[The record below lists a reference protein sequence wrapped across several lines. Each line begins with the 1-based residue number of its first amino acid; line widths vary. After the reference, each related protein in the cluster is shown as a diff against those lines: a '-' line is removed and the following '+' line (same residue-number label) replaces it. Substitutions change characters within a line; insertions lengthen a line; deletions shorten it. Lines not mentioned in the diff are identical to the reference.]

1 MKVLKFGGT
10 SVGSADGLRSLT
22 TIVKNGRLHHRLVLV
37 VSALSGV
44 TDALAGWL
52 AHAPETA
59 DPEAALRHLYTRHH
73 VVASGVL
80 RGPALQRYA
89 AHLQERLR
97 RYTSILTQLS
107 ARRPGADLRDAVLA
121 IGERL
126 SAPLV
131 AAALRDAGVP
141 SVAQDAAALV
151 RTDSTFGHAVVD
163 TRATRRQITDW
174 RAQLQGHGVPVITG
188 FIGADT
194 EGRTTTLGR
203 GGSDYSAA
211 LLAQALDAHLLE
223 RWTDVGGLYTADP
236 AQDATAEPIHQ
247 LDLPDAQA
255 LARTGQL
262 GMHPQSFDPLVA
274 GNIPLHVRCTRA
286 PTEKGTLVVPVG
298 FTERITSLAS

>member
-10 SVGSADGLRSLT
+10 SVGSAEGVASLI
-22 TIVKNGRLHHRLVLV
+22 TIVKTGRQHHQLVLV

-52 AHAPETA
+52 ADAPA
-59 DPEAALRHLYTRHH
+59 AVDPDAALRHLYTRHH
-73 VVASGVL
+73 VLASGVL
-80 RGPALQRYA
+80 RRPA
-89 AHLQERLR
+89 LR
-97 RYTSILTQLS
+97 RYEAQLQGMLAQYAPLLTQLS
-107 ARRPGADLRDAVLA
+107 ARCPSADLRDAVLA

-141 SVAQDAAALV
+141 AASQDAAALV
-151 RTDSTFGHAVVD
+151 RTDSSFGHAVVD
-163 TRATRRQITDW
+163 TSVTRQQVADW
-174 RAQLQGHGVPVITG
+174 RAWMSSDGVPVVTG
-188 FIGADT
+188 FIGADA

-223 RWTDVGGLYTADP
+223 RWTDVRGLYTADP
-236 AQDATAEPIHQ
+236 AQDTTAQPIQQ

-255 LARTGQL
+255 LARSGHL
-262 GMHPQSFDPLVA
+262 GMHPQAFDPLVA

-286 PTEKGTLVVPVG
+286 PTETGTLVVPVG
-298 FTERITSLAS
+298 FTQRITSLAS

>member
-10 SVGSADGLRSLT
+10 SVGSAEGIRSLI
-22 TIVKNGRLHHRLVLV
+22 TIVKNGRHRHRPVLV

-52 AHAPETA
+52 ARAPDA
-59 DPEAALRHLYTRHH
+59 VDPDAALRYLYTRHH
-73 VVASGVL
+73 VLASGVL
-80 RGPALQRYA
+80 RRPVLPRYTA
-89 AHLQERLR
+89 QLQECLDA
-97 RYTSILTQLS
+97 YAPLLTQLS
-107 ARRPGADLRDAVLA
+107 AGHPRAALRDAVLA

-126 SAPLV
+126 AAPLV

-151 RTDSTFGHAVVD
+151 RTDSAFGHATVDTGVTRQQVVD
-163 TRATRRQITDW
+163 WRTRLPVDE
-174 RAQLQGHGVPVITG
+174 VPVITG
-188 FIGADT
+188 FIAADA

-223 RWTDVGGLYTADP
+223 RWTDVRGLYTADP
-236 AQDATAEPIHQ
+236 AQDTGAKPIHQ

-255 LARTGQL
+255 LARAGQL
-262 GMHPQSFDPLVA
+262 GMHPQSFDPLVD

-286 PTEKGTLVVPVG
+286 PTETGTLVVPVG
-298 FTERITSLAS
+298 FTKRITSLAS

>member
-10 SVGSADGLRSLT
+10 SVGSAEGLRSLI
-22 TIVKNGRLHHRLVLV
+22 TIVKDGQQHHRLVLV

-44 TDALAGWL
+44 TDALARGL
-52 AHAPETA
+52 ADAPDA
-59 DPEAALRHLYTRHH
+59 VDPDAALRYLYTRHH
-73 VVASGVL
+73 VLASGVL
-80 RGPALQRYA
+80 QRLALQRYA
-89 AHLQERLR
+89 THLQERLG
-97 RYTSILTQLS
+97 RYASILTQLS

-151 RTDSTFGHAVVD
+151 RTDGTFGHAVVD
-163 TRATRRQITDW
+163 SRVTRQQVTDW
-174 RAQLQGHGVPVITG
+174 RAQLQGDRVPVVTG

-223 RWTDVGGLYTADP
+223 RWTDVRGLYTADP
-236 AQDATAEPIHQ
+236 AQDATAEPIQQ

-255 LARTGQL
+255 LARAGQL

-286 PTEKGTLVVPVG
+286 PTETGTLVVPVG

>member
-10 SVGSADGLRSLT
+10 SVGSAEGLRSLI
-22 TIVKNGRLHHRLVLV
+22 TIVKDGRQQHRLVLV

-52 AHAPETA
+52 ADAPDA
-59 DPEAALRHLYTRHH
+59 VDPDAALRYLYTRHH
-73 VVASGVL
+73 VLANGVL
-80 RGPALQRYA
+80 QRPALQRYA
-89 AHLQERLR
+89 THLQERLG
-97 RYTSILTQLS
+97 RYASILTQLS
-107 ARRPGADLRDAVLA
+107 ACRPGPDLRDAVLA

-163 TRATRRQITDW
+163 SRVTRQQVAGW
-174 RAQLQGHGVPVITG
+174 RAQLQGDGVPVVTG
-188 FIGADT
+188 FVGADT

-223 RWTDVGGLYTADP
+223 RWTDVRGLYTADP

-255 LARTGQL
+255 LARVGQL

-286 PTEKGTLVVPVG
+286 PTETGTLVVPVG